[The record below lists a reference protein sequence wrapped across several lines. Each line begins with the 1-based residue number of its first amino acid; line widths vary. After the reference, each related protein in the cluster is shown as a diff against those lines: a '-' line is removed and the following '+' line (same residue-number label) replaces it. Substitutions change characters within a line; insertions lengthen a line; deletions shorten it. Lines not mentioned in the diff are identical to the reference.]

1 MIFPNPLHR
10 QVFAGYMAGRI
21 APSGQ
26 PGCGSVLKPRPG
38 NWRISWDRCWVARL
52 QPPPNGES
60 FPIGP
65 RLPAP
70 DGEQYFPR
78 RVEQLGQCHSFIH
91 SRSSGGVGEK

>member
-52 QPPPNGES
+52 QTPPERGEFAYRTAAAGAGWKTV
-60 FPIGP
+60 FP
-65 RLPAP
+65 PA
-70 DGEQYFPR
+70 G
-78 RVEQLGQCHSFIH
+78 
-91 SRSSGGVGEK
+91 